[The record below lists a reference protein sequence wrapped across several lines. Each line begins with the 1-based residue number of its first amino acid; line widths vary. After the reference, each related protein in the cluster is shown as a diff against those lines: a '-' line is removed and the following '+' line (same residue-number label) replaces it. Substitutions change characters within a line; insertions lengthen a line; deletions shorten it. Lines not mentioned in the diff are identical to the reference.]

1 MTQEPAT
8 LALQPVPAFP
18 PSRIAAAA
26 GILLPG
32 IALAAL
38 IALLAAALRQLHG
51 FNLLSPLILALGLG
65 MLIGNLLPLS
75 PRLRPGMTFA
85 LRHLLRIGVVLLG
98 LQLTFAQLVAVGPG
112 GMALILTVLGA
123 SFGTTLLLGRWL
135 GVDPGLTR
143 LIATGTAIC
152 GAAAVAAANGVV
164 RARDEHV
171 AYALASVT
179 IFGSLSML
187 LYPTLGAALGLAPHA
202 YGLWTGASIHEVA
215 QVVGAGYAAGPA
227 SGDVATVSKLA
238 RVLMLAPV
246 IVAMAWAARRPAGN
260 GEPAVRR
267 PPLVPWFVAGFVLVV
282 TVNSTGL
289 IPAAATQPLVASTPW
304 LLAAALGALG
314 LEARLDRLRSQGLR
328 PLLVGAGAW
337 LFISGFSLA
346 LIALSEP

>member
-38 IALLAAALRQLHG
+38 IALLAAALRQLPG

-202 YGLWTGASIHEVA
+202 YGLWTGA
-215 QVVGAGYAAGPA
+215 
-227 SGDVATVSKLA
+227 
-238 RVLMLAPV
+238 
-246 IVAMAWAARRPAGN
+246 
-260 GEPAVRR
+260 
-267 PPLVPWFVAGFVLVV
+267 VLVV